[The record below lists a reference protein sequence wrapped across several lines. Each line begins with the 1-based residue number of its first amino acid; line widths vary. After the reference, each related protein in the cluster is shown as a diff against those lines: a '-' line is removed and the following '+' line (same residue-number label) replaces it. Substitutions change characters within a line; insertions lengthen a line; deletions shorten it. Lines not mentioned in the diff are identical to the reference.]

1 LRNKALL
8 CKPSGVLNPPR
19 LVTRTPAPS
28 NRPQS
33 GVFFMAFSVE
43 NLAQSKAFRIS
54 PTDTNYFV
62 MLFDHESD
70 RIDNIFVIEIFRPG
84 GATPPNE
91 HAAAHEFF
99 HVLHGE
105 GVARCDGKTLPIRKG
120 DSLLLH
126 PGSEHVI
133 ENTGAGKLYCLT
145 VMTPNEGFAEL
156 IRSGEPVEIE
166 ADDIAVLQG
175 RDMAA
180 QR

>member
-1 LRNKALL
+1 
-8 CKPSGVLNPPR
+8 
-19 LVTRTPAPS
+19 
-28 NRPQS
+28 
-33 GVFFMAFSVE
+33 MAFSV
-43 NLAQSKAFRIS
+43 ADISQAKAFRIS

-62 MLFDHESD
+62 MLFDRD
-70 RIDNIFVIEIFRPG
+70 TDKIDNIFVIEIFKPG

-105 GVARCDGKTLPIRKG
+105 GLARCDGKTLPIKKG

-133 ENTGAGKLYCLT
+133 ENTGTDKLYTLT

-156 IRSGEPVEIE
+156 IRNGTPVEITDE
-166 ADDIAVLQG
+166 DRAVLTGAG
-175 RDMAA
+175 RG
-180 QR
+180 

>member
-1 LRNKALL
+1 
-8 CKPSGVLNPPR
+8 
-19 LVTRTPAPS
+19 
-28 NRPQS
+28 
-33 GVFFMAFSVE
+33 MAFSVE
-43 NLAQSKAFRIS
+43 NLAQAKAFRIS

-62 MLFDHESD
+62 SVCDHESD

-91 HAAAHEFF
+91 HSAAHEFF

-105 GVARCDGKTLPIRKG
+105 GVARCDGKTVPIRKG

-133 ENTGAGKLYCLT
+133 ENTGASKLYTLT

-156 IRSGEPVEIE
+156 IRSGQPVELDE
-166 ADDIAVLQG
+166 EDLRVLGAV
-175 RDMAA
+175 
-180 QR
+180 